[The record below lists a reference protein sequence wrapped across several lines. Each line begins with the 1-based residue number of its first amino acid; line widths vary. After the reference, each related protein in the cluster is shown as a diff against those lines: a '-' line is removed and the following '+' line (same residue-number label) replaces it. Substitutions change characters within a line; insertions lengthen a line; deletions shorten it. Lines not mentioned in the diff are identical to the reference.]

1 MKKPEKVIDVVRRW
15 RYKRGSVLKLFTF
28 IRAMKKLLQIS
39 RGAILPSLAIALGLV
54 FWTTTTAI
62 VKAETAVIDEATLNQ
77 DTSATGGKGGSGKPD
92 KGKPNKG
99 GGVNKCDVCHNPHN
113 YHTISIP
120 CDQVDKFLSNH
131 PGDFR
136 GRCEATPVTN
146 P

>member
-1 MKKPEKVIDVVRRW
+1 
-15 RYKRGSVLKLFTF
+15 
-28 IRAMKKLLQIS
+28 MKKLLQFS
-39 RGAILPSLAIALGLV
+39 KGAILPSLAIALGLV
-54 FWTTTTAI
+54 FWTTTVSI
-62 VKAETAVIDEATLNQ
+62 VNAETAVIDEATLNQ
-77 DTSATGGKGGSGKPD
+77 DTTATDTKPEGVKPGKGTAKPGK
-92 KGKPNKG
+92 GQVG
-99 GGVNKCDVCHNPHN
+99 KCDVCHNPHN

>member
-1 MKKPEKVIDVVRRW
+1 
-15 RYKRGSVLKLFTF
+15 
-28 IRAMKKLLQIS
+28 MKKLFQLS
-39 RGAILPSLAIALGLV
+39 KGAILPSLAIALGLV
-54 FWTTTTAI
+54 FWATTASI

-77 DTSATGGKGGSGKPD
+77 DTTATDTKPDSTGKPGKGATKPGKGGSGA
-92 KGKPNKG
+92 
-99 GGVNKCDVCHNPHN
+99 CDVCHNPHN